1 MPLSPDTSAALSL
14 LERIQRSI
22 KESEDPR
29 MSDQCSNDL
38 NTLISVLESPV
49 FRGIVIIQDSLKELK
64 KQVLQHPSIVPRD
77 FDITEDG
84 RLVLHVGQD
93 AHHFAAAAVT
103 PAKTALISQLESL
116 DAPPSIVSESIE
128 LKELKD
134 LQDEAQLEEERMMEK
149 KLLMKMQEE
158 EMADEADEDGG
169 EKDDLDESLAPT
181 SITNATL
188 DQELQRA
195 IQAAAQG
202 RDIYHIQLFKPEGS
216 SLGFSVVGLRSEKR
230 GELGIYVQ
238 GIQPTGIAAKDGR
251 LEEGDQILAIDG
263 QVLDSYISH
272 QQAIGILQKATRLVD
287 LVVARAPPLEKQPEG
302 VAAEESQ
309 ELQDAPLP
317 PAQGPPAQEQPATEM
332 LNTEWAQVEVIDL
345 INDGSGLG
353 FGIIGGRS
361 TGVVVKT
368 ILPGGVADRDGRL
381 QSGDHILQIGEVNLR
396 GMGSDQVAV
405 VLRQSGSHVRLV
417 VARPIE
423 PTSPDF
429 QVRQVGRS
437 APIVETRV
445 LNDPEELERRLSL
458 MQNGYTSTGI
468 PTLALSA
475 PAPST
480 NGHPAPPYTNGE
492 QPDLLNR
499 EKLPREA
506 ATTAT
511 TVTTEAHLHYQ
522 QAQVEGEGGSSASS
536 LSPPVGGGGG
546 GGGPLTDAHPEPLE
560 EESATRTY
568 TEEELSLL
576 AEEGLPEMETI
587 ELEVTKDHQGLGITI
602 AGYVCEKEELSGIF
616 VKSIN
621 AGSAADRNGQI
632 QVNDQIVEVDGR
644 SLAGLSNHAAVD
656 VLRATGQVVHLRL
669 ARYLRGPKYEQ
680 LQQAIANS
688 ELKTTPTTPNPPRA
702 PLGDLPSSEA
712 ICSALG
718 DLERGEEESV
728 LEAIN
733 PALSLPTSSSTLI
746 ADVPTFPSI
755 SSQPMQSAGLPAGIA
770 SSYATTTNVPQ
781 LSSTIPQ
788 LSSDV
793 PPLSSGI
800 SSDVRLEDIELMIDT
815 NYSGELRPSVES
827 AIERK
832 WSRIVGPEF
841 DIVVA
846 QLSKFEEGGGLG
858 ISLEGT
864 VDVEGGREVRPHHYI
879 RSILPDGPVGKN
891 GRLCSGDE
899 LLEVNGQKLLGLNHV
914 EVVGILKELPR
925 FVRLVCGRRAPGAP
939 PPLHPIDAPT
949 ADRDTFAARNILGG
963 SLQNLIPGSERLVKA
978 KSDGSLASSATAAT
992 NDNSFNRMKSRSL
1005 EPLTGLAMW
1014 SSECQVIELTKGDRG
1029 LGFSILDYQDP
1040 LNPQE
1045 TVIVIRSL
1053 VPGGVAEKDGRLI
1066 PGDRL
1071 VAVNGTNLENATLD
1085 QAVAALKGA
1094 PKGTVSI
1101 AVAKPISVLE
1111 STGQLR
1117 SPDSDDPTG
1126 TTHPRRSLLDAI
1138 LGELGSPRDTDSQ
1151 LLDRS
1156 LDDDQDLNRD
1166 SEDDLLDDYDNDL
1179 DDFSEEQ
1186 VYSGHRHSGSVLSSE
1201 SDAPPLPPTSPPHTP
1216 AFPTDE
1222 EEEITEYDNEASV
1235 LMVPVATERLIG
1247 SGPSPSSALTP
1258 TASLQHHAAAPQY
1271 HAAQGGGGSGEE
1283 EGGSPHS
1290 SPLLPRW
1297 TAHPPALPRDLER
1310 TIKIKKGAD
1319 QLGVNI
1325 EVVDQG
1331 VNGVVVS
1338 SLVRNGAVHK
1348 DGRLHAGD
1356 FILSVNNES
1365 MRNITNS
1372 QARAILRRTQL
1383 VSTDVSICFIRGQDA
1398 AAYREA
1404 SLLHYRDGQQQ
1415 QQQQAIQ
1422 QGHATQPHTSPRSPY
1437 VPRGESSEDEGGA
1450 EVGADLT
1457 RSITAPS
1464 FITRDLRSRD
1474 PSHDDLIGSAT
1485 SLPQGHQAAETKDG
1499 RSVINIKHALS
1510 ETYVESLTEES
1521 NISSVHIGGE
1531 DDRALEDGDEGP
1543 FTITFKNVSAAP
1555 PEFTA
1560 RVGQDP
1566 AEAEDHE
1573 VVGVLQDDGDLTTSE
1588 ARSNSS
1594 SPMLDGKHWGPERTV
1609 EVRRDEKNSLG
1620 ISIVG
1625 GKVDLS
1631 WSGSSVTGIFIKNVL
1646 PDSPA
1651 GKSGL
1656 LKTGDRILEV
1666 EGTDLRGAT
1675 HEKAVEVIKKTGNPV
1690 TFMVQSLVQW
1700 TPGNSAPGSRDV
1712 SRLGTRYPTS
1722 ITPARTPTPEL
1733 IQPGLS
1739 DIKKQEI
1746 QANLKKPFNRRQT
1759 TEDSE
1764 DDIDDVHQQQG
1775 RIETKQGVEIDR
1787 ASAGALRRNKVDRAN
1802 DPEEEDEFGYTNKK
1816 IQKKYGDLKGEV
1828 VVVEL
1833 QKGANGLGIS
1843 LAGNKDRTVMSA
1855 FVCGLNPNGNAFK
1868 DGRIKVGDEVLEV
1881 NGNVIYGRCHLNASS
1896 IFKGIPGPKVKVIV
1910 LRKKTGLQEMAIKPV
1925 TQFPVTLEDET
1936 PEEKYARFKGLTNI
1950 IMKKGQAGLGIMI
1963 IEGKH
1968 AEYGNGI
1975 FISDLQEGS
1984 VAASAGLLVG
1994 DMILCVNKEEMVGI
2008 DYDQAT
2014 NILKKTEGVIN
2025 MWVANAARVA
2035 GGKPDVPPKPTIA
2048 PKPTLPAK
2056 PPSLTTLPAPA
2067 SRLSPPPLDDPEP
2080 APPPPH
2086 PRPLPLDRLP
2096 GIGVTSLGSTTPPSS
2111 SPSSPS
2117 SLPSTEGKEKEKE
2130 KEKPQDPATAEIR
2143 PGKETTI
2150 EIVKEKMG
2158 LGLSIVGGSDTLLG
2172 AIIIHEV
2179 YPDGAAAKDGRLK
2192 PGDQILNVN
2201 NENFREITHQ
2211 KALSVLRQT
2220 PSKVK
2225 MVVYREE
2232 GTQKEEDLY
2241 DIITVQLTKKSG
2253 KGLGL
2258 SIVGRKN
2265 GPGVFISDVVPGG
2278 VAESDG
2284 RLMKG
2289 DQILEV
2295 NDKDLRQATQEQAA
2309 AILKC
2314 APGSVSMKLGR
2325 LKAGKKANAN
2335 NNANSTWP
2343 VTISDNSPDMSSS
2356 PSPAEPPIPI
2366 PRTHLPP
2373 HLQAHHPHLPP
2384 PQPQHPPKE
2393 PQEPMGI
2400 RTILL
2405 ERRDD
2410 GLGFSIVGG
2419 FGSNL
2424 GDLPI
2429 YVKSVFER
2437 GAAAR
2442 EGSLRRGD
2450 QILEVNGQSLAGL
2463 THADAVAIL
2472 KEARG
2477 SVALTILPSK

>member
-1 MPLSPDTSAALSL
+1 M
-14 LERIQRSI
+14 
-22 KESEDPR
+22 
-29 MSDQCSNDL
+29 
-38 NTLISVLESPV
+38 
-49 FRGIVIIQDSLKELK
+49 
-64 KQVLQHPSIVPRD
+64 
-77 FDITEDG
+77 
-84 RLVLHVGQD
+84 
-93 AHHFAAAAVT
+93 
-103 PAKTALISQLESL
+103 
-116 DAPPSIVSESIE
+116 
-128 LKELKD
+128 
-134 LQDEAQLEEERMMEK
+134 
-149 KLLMKMQEE
+149 
-158 EMADEADEDGG
+158 
-169 EKDDLDESLAPT
+169 
-181 SITNATL
+181 
-188 DQELQRA
+188 
-195 IQAAAQG
+195 
-202 RDIYHIQLFKPEGS
+202 
-216 SLGFSVVGLRSEKR
+216 
-230 GELGIYVQ
+230 
-238 GIQPTGIAAKDGR
+238 
-251 LEEGDQILAIDG
+251 
-263 QVLDSYISH
+263 
-272 QQAIGILQKATRLVD
+272 
-287 LVVARAPPLEKQPEG
+287 
-302 VAAEESQ
+302 
-309 ELQDAPLP
+309 
-317 PAQGPPAQEQPATEM
+317 
-332 LNTEWAQVEVIDL
+332 
-345 INDGSGLG
+345 
-353 FGIIGGRS
+353 
-361 TGVVVKT
+361 
-368 ILPGGVADRDGRL
+368 
-381 QSGDHILQIGEVNLR
+381 
-396 GMGSDQVAV
+396 
-405 VLRQSGSHVRLV
+405 
-417 VARPIE
+417 
-423 PTSPDF
+423 
-429 QVRQVGRS
+429 
-437 APIVETRV
+437 
-445 LNDPEELERRLSL
+445 
-458 MQNGYTSTGI
+458 
-468 PTLALSA
+468 
-475 PAPST
+475 
-480 NGHPAPPYTNGE
+480 
-492 QPDLLNR
+492 
-499 EKLPREA
+499 
-506 ATTAT
+506 
-511 TVTTEAHLHYQ
+511 
-522 QAQVEGEGGSSASS
+522 
-536 LSPPVGGGGG
+536 
-546 GGGPLTDAHPEPLE
+546 
-560 EESATRTY
+560 
-568 TEEELSLL
+568 
-576 AEEGLPEMETI
+576 
-587 ELEVTKDHQGLGITI
+587 
-602 AGYVCEKEELSGIF
+602 
-616 VKSIN
+616 KSIN

-632 QVNDQIVEVDGR
+632 QVNDQIVQVDGQ
-644 SLAGLSNHAAVD
+644 SLSGLSNHAAVD
-656 VLRATGQVVHLRL
+656 VLRATGQVVRLRL

-702 PLGDLPSSEA
+702 PLGELPNSDA
-712 ICSALG
+712 IRSALG
-718 DLERGEEESV
+718 ELESSEEV
-728 LEAIN
+728 NVVEAIN
-733 PALSLPTSSSTLI
+733 PALSPPPTSSSTII
-746 ADVPTFPSI
+746 ADVPPLSSASASI
-755 SSQPMQSAGLPAGIA
+755 SLHHQPLVQQLPPPAPAALAPALPPPSAAGILSSSTSS
-770 SSYATTTNVPQ
+770 SSYTTTTNVPQ
-781 LSSTIPQ
+781 LASISQ
-788 LSSDV
+788 V
-793 PPLSSGI
+793 SSGVG
-800 SSDVRLEDIELMIDT
+800 SADARLEDIELMIDSDYT
-815 NYSGELRPSVES
+815 GELRPSVAN

-841 DIVVA
+841 EIVVA

-879 RSILPDGPVGKN
+879 RSILPDGPVGRN
-891 GRLCSGDE
+891 GKLCSGDE

-925 FVRLVCGRRAPGAP
+925 SVRLVCGRRAPGAP

-992 NDNSFNRMKSRSL
+992 NETSFNRMKSRSL

-1014 SSECQVIELTKGDRG
+1014 SSESQVIELMKGDRG

-1094 PKGTVSI
+1094 PKGLVSI

-1111 STGQLR
+1111 STGQLHT
-1117 SPDSDDPTG
+1117 PDSEDNVSS
-1126 TTHPRRSLLDAI
+1126 HPRRSLLDAI
-1138 LGELGSPRDTDSQ
+1138 LGELGTSGDVQDNQ
-1151 LLDRS
+1151 LMDRS
-1156 LDDDQDLNRD
+1156 HDEEDF
-1166 SEDDLLDDYDNDL
+1166 DDLGGERDVDDEGK
-1179 DDFSEEQ
+1179 FSSRRDAEEEEEDYLEGQ
-1186 VYSGHRHSGSVLSSE
+1186 VYRTHGHSGSVLSSGSE
-1201 SDAPPLPPTSPPHTP
+1201 VPPLPLSSPPHTP

-1247 SGPSPSSALTP
+1247 GVSANNMAPSPST
-1258 TASLQHHAAAPQY
+1258 TSLPGAQTHHAPALH
-1271 HAAQGGGGSGEE
+1271 HASSGTSGGSGDEDQAT
-1283 EGGSPHS
+1283 PHS
-1290 SPLLPRW
+1290 SPQLGRW
-1297 TAHPPALPRDLER
+1297 TAQVPSFPKDLER
-1310 TIKIKKGAD
+1310 AIKIKKGGD

-1383 VSTDVSICFIRGQDA
+1383 VSTDVSIVYIKGQDA
-1398 AAYREA
+1398 AAFREA
-1404 SLLHYRDGQQQ
+1404 SLLQYRAA
-1415 QQQQAIQ
+1415 QQAKQ
-1422 QGHATQPHTSPRSPY
+1422 QDQTSSQPTQQTSPRSPY
-1437 VPRGESSEDEGGA
+1437 VPRGDSSEDEGGI
-1450 EVGADLT
+1450 GYSSDLT

-1464 FITRDLRSRD
+1464 FITKDIRSRD
-1474 PSHDDLIGSAT
+1474 PSQEDLLGSVT
-1485 SLPQGHQAAETKDG
+1485 SLPQGQHLENESAG
-1499 RSVINIKHALS
+1499 RTVINIKHALS
-1510 ETYVESLTEES
+1510 DTLAESHHEES
-1521 NISSVHIGGE
+1521 SPVSSVHAGGSE
-1531 DDRALEDGDEGP
+1531 EPPERKLVDDSEEGP
-1543 FTITFKNVSAAP
+1543 FTITFKNVSEAP
-1555 PEFTA
+1555 THFTSK
-1560 RVGQDP
+1560 VGLE

-1573 VVGVLQDDGDLTTSE
+1573 VLGVLQGEGGITAAPSE
-1588 ARSNSS
+1588 GRSSSS

-1609 EVRRDEKNSLG
+1609 EVRRDDKNSLG

-1651 GKSGL
+1651 GKGGH

-1690 TFMVQSLVQW
+1690 TFVVQSLVQW
-1700 TPGNSAPGSRDV
+1700 TPANSAPPSRDV
-1712 SRLGTRYPTS
+1712 SRLGTRAPHS
-1722 ITPARTPTPEL
+1722 VTPARTPTPEL
-1733 IQPGLS
+1733 IQPGLP
-1739 DIKKQEI
+1739 DHKKQEI
-1746 QANLKKPFNRRQT
+1746 QANLSKPFNRRQT
-1759 TEDSE
+1759 TEDS
-1764 DDIDDVHQQQG
+1764 DDDLDDVHYDQG
-1775 RIETKQGVEIDR
+1775 RIETKKGVEIDR
-1787 ASAGALRRNKVDRAN
+1787 ASAGAVRRSKVEKQN
-1802 DPEEEDEFGYTNKK
+1802 DTEEEDEFGYTKKK

-1828 VVVEL
+1828 ILVDL

-1843 LAGNKDRTVMSA
+1843 LAGNKDRTMMSA
-1855 FVCGLNPNGNAFK
+1855 FICGLNPNGNAFK
-1868 DGRIKVGDEVLEV
+1868 DGRLRVGDEILEV

-1896 IFKGIPGPKVKVIV
+1896 IFKGIPGPSVKVII
-1910 LRKKTGLQEMAIKPV
+1910 LRKKTGLQEMAIKPI
-1925 TQFPVTLEDET
+1925 TQFPVTLEDES
-1936 PEEKYARFKGLTNI
+1936 PEEKYARFKGLTNV

-1968 AEYGNGI
+1968 AEYGQGI

-1984 VAASAGLLVG
+1984 VAATAGLLVG
-1994 DMILCVNKEEMVGI
+1994 DMILCVNKEEMVGV

-2014 NILKKTEGVIN
+2014 SILKKTEGVIN
-2025 MWVANAARVA
+2025 MWVANAVRAD
-2035 GGKPDVPPKPTIA
+2035 GGKGGKKKPDVPPKPTLGQ
-2048 PKPTLPAK
+2048 KPALPAK
-2056 PPSLTTLPAPA
+2056 PTSVAA
-2067 SRLSPPPLDDPEP
+2067 SPLHSSASASPV
-2080 APPPPH
+2080 
-2086 PRPLPLDRLP
+2086 
-2096 GIGVTSLGSTTPPSS
+2096 VTAAIPSS
-2111 SPSSPS
+2111 SPPPPPPERLNPVERLASHGLTSLTSTSSTTSTTSSPS
-2117 SLPSTEGKEKEKE
+2117 SIPPTDDP
-2130 KEKPQDPATAEIR
+2130 PQDPATAEIR
-2143 PGKETTI
+2143 PGRETTI

-2241 DIITVQLTKKSG
+2241 DVITVQLTKKSG

-2284 RLMKG
+2284 RLMQG

-2295 NDKDLRQATQEQAA
+2295 NDKDLRNATQEQAA

-2325 LKAGKKANAN
+2325 LKAGKKSNAN

-2343 VTISDNSPDMSSS
+2343 VMISDGSPEGISSA
-2356 PSPAEPPIPI
+2356 PTEPPVPT
-2366 PRTHLPP
+2366 PRTHLPTLVQP
-2373 HLQAHHPHLPP
+2373 HHHHLPV
-2384 PQPQHPPKE
+2384 QQQHPSQE
-2393 PQEPMGI
+2393 VQEPMGI
-2400 RTILL
+2400 RTIVL

-2450 QILEVNGQSLAGL
+2450 QILEVNGESLAGL